1 MVSVGHFRTSLLTI
15 RKFRVLQER
24 ETRAK
29 LKKEKEE
36 REAKEKTEREEVRRS
51 ATVFPFRI

>member
-1 MVSVGHFRTSLLTI
+1 MVRGPLFPCFFSNPA
-15 RKFRVLQER
+15 KYRVMQER

-36 REAKEKTEREEVRRS
+36 VS
-51 ATVFPFRI
+51 AFARFASLGFIFDFL

>member
-1 MVSVGHFRTSLLTI
+1 MVIVYILALMEMKLGLLNVSY
-15 RKFRVLQER
+15 RVIQER

-36 REAKEKTEREEVRRS
+36 VTLIFGNHNPDRH
-51 ATVFPFRI
+51 

>member
-1 MVSVGHFRTSLLTI
+1 MKYLHGAPINLLSNVSEL
-15 RKFRVLQER
+15 KFCDKRCRIAQER

-36 REAKEKTEREEVRRS
+36 ASVM
-51 ATVFPFRI
+51 FRFT

>member
-1 MVSVGHFRTSLLTI
+1 MKCMHGALINLSSNVSEL
-15 RKFRVLQER
+15 KFCDKRCRIAQER

-36 REAKEKTEREEVRRS
+36 VSVPLLREQISGLR
-51 ATVFPFRI
+51 

>member
-1 MVSVGHFRTSLLTI
+1 MVMSYHLGFDNRACFRRLSVSCVAN
-15 RKFRVLQER
+15 RVLQER

-36 REAKEKTEREEVRRS
+36 VILQLCHQAR
-51 ATVFPFRI
+51 